1 MPHRASAARIL
12 VHGQHPPQHSA
23 SDGVTL
29 ALDGLHDLRDIFL
42 AGVVVGSL
50 HHHADKGLGAG
61 LTNQNTSGIAQRF
74 SHSLDGLLH
83 CRVVLCGLFIG
94 DADILQNLRIDLQR
108 LSQLAHGQF
117 FGQHDL
123 HHLQAGQDTITGA
136 GVLAEDNMT
145 ALLTA
150 NTAAVFAMY
159 S

>member
-74 SHSLDGLLH
+74 SHSLDGSCTAGSFCAAFLSVT
-83 CRVVLCGLFIG
+83 RTFSRTCG
-94 DADILQNLRIDLQR
+94 
-108 LSQLAHGQF
+108 
-117 FGQHDL
+117 
-123 HHLQAGQDTITGA
+123 
-136 GVLAEDNMT
+136 
-145 ALLTA
+145 
-150 NTAAVFAMY
+150 
-159 S
+159 